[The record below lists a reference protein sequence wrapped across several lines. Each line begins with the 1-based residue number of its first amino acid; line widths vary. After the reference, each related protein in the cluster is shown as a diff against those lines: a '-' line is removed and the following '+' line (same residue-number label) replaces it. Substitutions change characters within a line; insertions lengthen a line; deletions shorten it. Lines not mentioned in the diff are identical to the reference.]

1 MDNELLTIK
10 EAATIA
16 GVNISTLYKA
26 IQLGKIKVESIP
38 IRGKVIKKINKSELE
53 RIYGP
58 FPLEANRSESKIPIY
73 SIGSE
78 SIPLEANRS
87 ESKIPIYSIGSE
99 SIPLEILKTAI
110 KDVIEAERAQLMK
123 PLEDQSLYRLGR
135 MEQENIFLKAKVET
149 LLQELEQYKSL
160 SGPVEL
166 EAWQK
171 EKEDLLS
178 RAEAIQKEN
187 EEHIRKAEGMNQVL
201 LDNANNIKE
210 LAKEKDRLQSGFKEQ
225 EAIIKEKE
233 RALKELDE
241 LHQKELEQLQRE
253 QEKKLKLMSDSAE
266 KEKIEI
272 VEAWKKKTEELERPW
287 WKFW

>member
-58 FPLEANRSESKIPIY
+58 F
-73 SIGSE
+73 
-78 SIPLEANRS
+78 PLEANRS

>member
-10 EAATIA
+10 EAATLA

-26 IQLGKIKVESIP
+26 IQLGKIEVESIP

-53 RIYGP
+53 RVYGP
-58 FPLEANRSESKIPIY
+58 FPMEANRSELKIPIN
-73 SIGSE
+73 SNRRESHPMEENGNE
-78 SIPLEANRS
+78 SIPLETNR
-87 ESKIPIYSIGSE
+87 SE

-110 KDVIEAERAQLMK
+110 KDVIEAERGQLMK
-123 PLEDQSLYRLGR
+123 PLEDQALYRLGR

-149 LLQELEQYKSL
+149 LLQELDQYKSL
-160 SGPVEL
+160 PGPGEL
-166 EAWQK
+166 EAWQI

-187 EEHIRKAEGMNQVL
+187 KEYIRKAEGMNQVL

-241 LHQKELEQLQRE
+241 LHQQELEQLRKE

-272 VEAWKKKTEELERPW
+272 VKAWKKKTEELERPW